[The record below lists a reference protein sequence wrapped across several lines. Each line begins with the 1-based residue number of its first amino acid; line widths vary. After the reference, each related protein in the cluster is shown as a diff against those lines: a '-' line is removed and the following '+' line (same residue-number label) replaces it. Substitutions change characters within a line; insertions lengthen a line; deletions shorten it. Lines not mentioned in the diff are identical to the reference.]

1 MADTEISGDTPGPP
15 GDATGAVATEEA
27 PATPELGAAPGHDPL
42 LHQGL
47 EHHHPSPVKYVGIA
61 VLLAIIT
68 SLEVAI
74 YYINM
79 PDVLMVL
86 AILKFSLVAAFFMHL
101 KFDSPMLRRVFIAG
115 IILAGV
121 VYTVALLTLRVLVCR
136 GIPLTYRWHAHPE
149 VWLLM

>member
-79 PDVLMVL
+79 PDGLMVAFLLVL

-121 VYTVALLTLRVLVCR
+121 VYTVALLTLRVLV
-136 GIPLTYRWHAHPE
+136 
-149 VWLLM
+149 